1 MSKSGTVE
9 KPSTINIKSQ
19 PIKEHIGAF
28 KFDNNDWGTI
38 AFSFSRKDLNSKFYD
53 EELRYNSIYFLFG
66 YEEGHEVVYVG
77 QALKRS
83 NGESALAR
91 LREHDKSKTEPYRD
105 KWNWVIVVTNKSDTW
120 GSTELN
126 ALESIFIWEIP
137 DENNLNGR
145 GQNNGG
151 ANINAYSD
159 KVNQIK
165 ALITV
170 IGFKVFDDI
179 PEKES
184 LQVTSVINEYS
195 VVEDL
200 QNGMARIPEIV
211 TPDKIVKA
219 MVDMLPEDVW
229 NSNTKFLDPACKG
242 GEYLR
247 EIYDRLMDNETIQ
260 SEFPNNIER
269 SNHILKNQ
277 IFGIAL
283 SQVSLTRTTK
293 KLFGEDRNIKII
305 PNYINKL
312 KGINMGTRPDGSQN
326 DIRDILNKEFE
337 RDMKFDVV
345 IGNPPYQ
352 ESTYSGLNESGGK
365 ALFDSFIINGVNV
378 TNRILC
384 MITPTKWIAGGQ
396 KNFIEVRKKLLEGK
410 HLANMVEVFNPTVVF
425 PGTQIAGGV
434 SYFLYDNKHT
444 GKTDYTSVF
453 DGKEYKNLRDINGND
468 IIPRHYIGETVI
480 NKIRNHDQAYLS
492 SMVNKDLW
500 KLPTNFNEG
509 SVIPNGEYSL
519 EVITPRGSTYVEPDM
534 FNNTDCYKV
543 IFTRAVSG
551 STYYIDGSKSILSS
565 IRVLKPGQ
573 ICNASYM
580 VVSGINKEEYANNIK
595 TYLETKFVRF
605 LILQTLFGIGLTP
618 DRFRYVPLMD
628 FTKQWTDEELYSY
641 YGLDN
646 TEIEFIEN
654 IIKPITPQ
662 LKSSQAKLKLTKED
676 VQANYINKMVNN
688 IQ

>member
-1 MSKSGTVE
+1 MSEKTNITDEILEGHRFGKKLTNKDYGTMAYLIPKSDILPNKKDNE
-9 KPSTINIKSQ
+9 KSFLDKELKYNCIYFLIGYEVDAQKKQSIEKMYVGQAGIRDNEESVLDRLWEHKWFGKD
-19 PIKEHIGAF
+19 PIVYSDKWTDIVVFTNEKGAWGATELDALEHIFWSLIPVG
-28 KFDNNDWGTI
+28 N
-38 AFSFSRKDLNSKFYD
+38 
-53 EELRYNSIYFLFG
+53 RYNSIKPSCTGADVSMF
-66 YEEGHEVVYVG
+66 
-77 QALKRS
+77 
-83 NGESALAR
+83 
-91 LREHDKSKTEPYRD
+91 TEAV
-105 KWNWVIVVTNKSDTW
+105 K
-120 GSTELN
+120 
-126 ALESIFIWEIP
+126 
-137 DENNLNGR
+137 
-145 GQNNGG
+145 
-151 ANINAYSD
+151 
-159 KVNQIK
+159 QIK
-165 ALITV
+165 EYLNYLQYTMFKEKTDEVITQNV
-170 IGFKVFDDI
+170 NDI
-179 PEKES
+179 AKAKSELPVDLDRGTTSIPNITTPPRIVEKM
-184 LQVTSVINEYS
+184 L
-195 VVEDL
+195 
-200 QNGMARIPEIV
+200 
-211 TPDKIVKA
+211 
-219 MVDMLPEDVW
+219 DMLPEDVW
-229 NSNTKFLDPACKG
+229 NDETVFLDPACKDG
-242 GEYLR
+242 GFLR
-247 EIYDRLMDNETIQ
+247 AIYDRLKSNSQLLEKYDNNTDKLK
-260 SEFPNNIER
+260 
-269 SNHILKNQ
+269 NHILSKQ
-277 IFGIAL
+277 IYGIAL
-283 SQVSLTRTTK
+283 NQNSKAVTIDTLDG
-293 KLFGEDRNIKII
+293 FEYNIRVIPDYIRKVKCNRFKDII
-305 PNYINKL
+305 
-312 KGINMGTRPDGSQN
+312 S
-326 DIRDILNKEFE
+326 KEFE
-337 RDMKFDVV
+337 GDMKFDVV

-378 TNRILC
+378 TDRILC

-628 FTKQWTDEELYSY
+628 FTKQWTDEELYRY

-688 IQ
+688 I

>member
-1 MSKSGTVE
+1 
-9 KPSTINIKSQ
+9 
-19 PIKEHIGAF
+19 
-28 KFDNNDWGTI
+28 
-38 AFSFSRKDLNSKFYD
+38 
-53 EELRYNSIYFLFG
+53 
-66 YEEGHEVVYVG
+66 
-77 QALKRS
+77 
-83 NGESALAR
+83 
-91 LREHDKSKTEPYRD
+91 
-105 KWNWVIVVTNKSDTW
+105 
-120 GSTELN
+120 
-126 ALESIFIWEIP
+126 
-137 DENNLNGR
+137 
-145 GQNNGG
+145 
-151 ANINAYSD
+151 
-159 KVNQIK
+159 
-165 ALITV
+165 
-170 IGFKVFDDI
+170 
-179 PEKES
+179 
-184 LQVTSVINEYS
+184 
-195 VVEDL
+195 
-200 QNGMARIPEIV
+200 
-211 TPDKIVKA
+211 
-219 MVDMLPEDVW
+219 
-229 NSNTKFLDPACKG
+229 
-242 GEYLR
+242 
-247 EIYDRLMDNETIQ
+247 
-260 SEFPNNIER
+260 
-269 SNHILKNQ
+269 
-277 IFGIAL
+277 
-283 SQVSLTRTTK
+283 
-293 KLFGEDRNIKII
+293 
-305 PNYINKL
+305 
-312 KGINMGTRPDGSQN
+312 
-326 DIRDILNKEFE
+326 
-337 RDMKFDVV
+337 
-345 IGNPPYQ
+345 
-352 ESTYSGLNESGGK
+352 
-365 ALFDSFIINGVNV
+365 
-378 TNRILC
+378 
-384 MITPTKWIAGGQ
+384 
-396 KNFIEVRKKLLEGK
+396 
-410 HLANMVEVFNPTVVF
+410 MVEVFNPTVVF

-580 VVSGINKEEYANNIK
+580 VVNGINKEEYANNIK